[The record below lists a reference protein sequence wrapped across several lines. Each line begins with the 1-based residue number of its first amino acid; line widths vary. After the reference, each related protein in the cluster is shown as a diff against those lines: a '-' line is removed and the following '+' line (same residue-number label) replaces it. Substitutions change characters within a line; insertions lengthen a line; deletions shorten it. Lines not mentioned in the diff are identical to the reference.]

1 MRSDTIK
8 KGFERAPHRALLRA
22 TGSIESDADWDKP
35 FIAICNS
42 YTDCIPGHAH
52 LNEVGMLV
60 KRMVR
65 EAGGV
70 PFIFNTIGVDDGIA
84 MGHVGMKYSLP
95 SRELIADCVETMI
108 RAHCFDGMVCIP
120 NCDKI
125 VPGMMMA
132 TMRLNIPTVFVSGG
146 PMAAGIAQKEGDGEL
161 PEHLRAATQKSDLI
175 SVFKGVGELQ
185 AGKITEADLKKL
197 EQNACPTC
205 GSCSGMFTANSMN
218 CLAEALGIALPG
230 NGTVLAVS
238 KEREAVYQRAAE
250 SIIKLVKWDL
260 KPRDIATIEA
270 FDNAIALDVAMGGST
285 NTILHTLAIAREAGI
300 PYDIKRIDDISRRVP
315 CVCKVSPSSNY
326 HVQDVHRAG
335 GIHTILGELKRMGA
349 LTLTCK
355 TVTGKTIGENIDEWD
370 VRSEKCTAW
379 ARTARVSGASA
390 LVLDPEDKLGPAA
403 RTESGNLAPK
413 PLLFFPGDARAITL
427 WRLAAAFNAGDSV
440 AAVALFTDD
449 AEFEAPQTAEKVATV
464 AEAVVAGGAGDSDKF
479 GFSSGVDAALS
490 AAEAVIW
497 KGPAAIEAG
506 LKQKVAEGR
515 GMVRAEL
522 GVLKGTPVVIL
533 WQYGKRGEKQK
544 SSLIRTGRLRGWQ
557 ISKAYFESRPAPLKD
572 VQPSGLMPYDSA
584 FRFNAHDCIRNKD
597 AAYTKD
603 GGLAILY
610 GQLAPEGSVVKTA
623 GISDAFKAYCGPS
636 FVFEG
641 PCVIFE
647 SQDDACAG
655 ILGGKV
661 KAGDVVIIRN
671 EGPRGG
677 PGMQE
682 MLSPTSYIAGMGLG
696 DKVALI
702 TDGRFSGGT
711 AGACIGHVSP
721 EAAEGGPIGLLK
733 NGDRVRI
740 DFPNRRI
747 DIVVPEAELAE
758 RKKSW
763 QPVKH
768 DISGWLA
775 RYQKMVS
782 NASQGGVLLA

>member
-8 KGFERAPHRALLRA
+8 KGFERAPHRSLLRA
-22 TGSIESDADWDKP
+22 TGSIESEADWDKP

-52 LNEVGMLV
+52 LNEIGLLV
-60 KRMVR
+60 KRLVR

-84 MGHVGMKYSLP
+84 MGHGGMKYSLP
-95 SRELIADCVETMI
+95 SRELIADCVESMV

-125 VPGMMMA
+125 VPGMLMA

-146 PMAAGIAQKEGDGEL
+146 PMAAGVAQQASEGEL
-161 PEHLRAATQKSDLI
+161 PAHLRPATEKSDLI

-185 AGKITEADLKKL
+185 AGKISESDLKKL
-197 EQNACPTC
+197 EQSACPTC

-218 CLAEALGIALPG
+218 CLCEALGMALPG
-230 NGTVLAVS
+230 NGTILAVS
-238 KEREAVYQRAAE
+238 KEREALYERAARA
-250 SIIKLVKWDL
+250 ILKLVADDI
-260 KPRDIATIEA
+260 KPRDIATVEA
-270 FDNAIALDVAMGGST
+270 FDNALALDVAMGGST

-300 PYDIKRIDDISRRVP
+300 DYDIKRIDAISRRVP
-315 CVCKVSPSSNY
+315 CICKVSPSSNY

-349 LTLTCK
+349 LTLDCK
-355 TVTGKTIGENIDEWD
+355 TVTGKSIGENIDEWD
-370 VRSEKCTAW
+370 VRSETCSAW
-379 ARTARVSGASA
+379 ARSTRVSGSSA
-390 LVLDPEDKLGPAA
+390 LVLDPKDKLGPAA
-403 RTESGNLAPK
+403 RTASGNLVPK
-413 PLLFFPGDARAITL
+413 PMMFFPADPRAITL
-427 WRLAAAFNAGDSV
+427 WRLAAAFNTGDAAA
-440 AAVALFTDD
+440 AAVLFTDD
-449 AEFEAPQTAEKVATV
+449 AEFQVNENVT
-464 AEAVVAGGAGDSDKF
+464 
-479 GFSSGVDAALS
+479 
-490 AAEAVIW
+490 W

-506 LKQKVAEGR
+506 LKGKFAEFK

-522 GVLKGTPVVIL
+522 GQLKGTPVLII
-533 WQYGKRGEKQK
+533 WQYKGADKKGHC
-544 SSLIRTGRLRGWQ
+544 LLRTGRLRQWQ
-557 ISKAYFESRPAPLKD
+557 ISKAYHEYRPAQLAEA
-572 VQPSGLMPYDSA
+572 QPSGLMPYDSA
-584 FRFNAHDCIRNKD
+584 FRFDAQDCIRSKD
-597 AAYTKD
+597 RAYTAD

-610 GQLAPEGSVVKTA
+610 GQLAPGGSVVKTA
-623 GISDAFKAYCGPS
+623 GISDGFKAFCGSS
-636 FVFEG
+636 FAFEG

-647 SQDDACAG
+647 SQEEACEG
-655 ILGGKV
+655 ILAGKV

-682 MLSPTSYIAGMGLG
+682 MLSPTSYIVGMGLS

-733 NGDRVRI
+733 NGDRLRI
-740 DFPNRRI
+740 DFPNRKI
-747 DIVVPEAELAE
+747 DILVSESELAA
-758 RKKSW
+758 RKQNW
-763 QPVKH
+763 QPVRRELT
-768 DISGWLA
+768 GWLA
-775 RYQKMVS
+775 RYQKLVT
-782 NASQGGVLLA
+782 NASQGAILAI

>member
-8 KGFERAPHRALLRA
+8 KGFERAPHRSLLRA
-22 TGSIESDADWDKP
+22 TGSIESEADWDKP

-52 LNEVGMLV
+52 LNEVGLLV
-60 KRMVR
+60 KRLVR

-84 MGHVGMKYSLP
+84 MGHGGMKYSLP
-95 SRELIADCVETMI
+95 SRELIADCVESMV

-125 VPGMMMA
+125 VPGMLMA
-132 TMRLNIPTVFVSGG
+132 AMRVNIPTVFVSGG
-146 PMAAGIAQKEGDGEL
+146 PMAAGVAEQAAESEL
-161 PEHLRAATQKSDLI
+161 PAHLRPATQKSDLI
-175 SVFKGVGELQ
+175 SVFKGVAELQ
-185 AGKITEADLKKL
+185 TGKISEGDLKRL
-197 EQNACPTC
+197 EQSACPTC

-218 CLAEALGIALPG
+218 CLCEALGMALPG
-230 NGTVLAVS
+230 NGTTLAVS
-238 KEREAVYQRAAE
+238 KEREALYDRAARA
-250 SIIKLVKWDL
+250 IVKLVEADL
-260 KPRDIATIEA
+260 KPRDIATLEA
-270 FDNAIALDVAMGGST
+270 FDNALALDVAMGGST

-300 PYDIKRIDDISRRVP
+300 PYDIKRIDEISRRVP
-315 CVCKVSPSSNY
+315 CLCKVSPSSNY

-370 VRSEKCTAW
+370 LRSEKCTAW
-379 ARTARVSGASA
+379 AKTARVSGCSA
-390 LVLDPEDKLGPAA
+390 LVLDPADKLGPAG
-403 RTESGNLAPK
+403 RTESGNLIPK
-413 PLLFFPGDARAITL
+413 PMMFFPADARAITL
-427 WRLAAAFNAGDSV
+427 WRLAAAFNTSD
-440 AAVALFTDD
+440 AAAAALLFTED
-449 AEFEAPQTAEKVATV
+449 AEFQVNETV
-464 AEAVVAGGAGDSDKF
+464 T
-479 GFSSGVDAALS
+479 
-490 AAEAVIW
+490 W

-506 LKQKVAEGR
+506 LKEKFAEFKGL
-515 GMVRAEL
+515 VRAEL
-522 GVLKGTPVVIL
+522 GQLKGTPVLVM
-533 WQYGKRGEKQK
+533 WKYGPGSQK
-544 SSLIRTGRLRGWQ
+544 ELFCLIRTGRLRGWQ
-557 ISKAYFESRPAPLKD
+557 ISKAYHEHRPAQLKEA
-572 VQPSGLMPYDSA
+572 QPSGLMPYDSA
-584 FRFNAHDCIRNKD
+584 FRFDAQDCIRTQ
-597 AAYTKD
+597 ATAYTKD

-623 GISDAFKAYCGPS
+623 GISDAFKAYCGPE

-647 SQDDACAG
+647 SQEEACEG

-661 KAGDVVIIRN
+661 KAGDVVVIRN

-682 MLSPTSYIAGMGLG
+682 MLSPTSYIVGMGLS

-721 EAAEGGPIGLLK
+721 EAEEGGPIGVLR
-733 NGDRVRI
+733 NGDRLRI

-747 DIVVPEAELAE
+747 DIQVPEAELAQ
-758 RKKSW
+758 RKQGW
-763 QPVKH
+763 QPVKR
-768 DISGWLA
+768 DLNGWLK
-775 RYQKMVS
+775 RYQVLVS
-782 NASQGGVLLA
+782 NASKGGILAV

>member
-8 KGFERAPHRALLRA
+8 KGFERAPHRSLLRA
-22 TGSIESDADWDKP
+22 TGSIESEADWEKP

-52 LNEVGMLV
+52 LNEVGLLV
-60 KRMVR
+60 KRLVR

-84 MGHVGMKYSLP
+84 MGHSGMKYSLP
-95 SRELIADCVETMI
+95 SRELIADCVESMV
-108 RAHCFDGMVCIP
+108 RAHCFDGMICIP

-125 VPGMMMA
+125 VPGMLMA
-132 TMRLNIPTVFVSGG
+132 AMRVNIPTVFVSGG
-146 PMAAGIAQKEGDGEL
+146 PMAAGVAERAAEGEL
-161 PEHLRAATQKSDLI
+161 PAHLRPATQKSDLI

-185 AGKITEADLKKL
+185 TGKISEADLQRL
-197 EQNACPTC
+197 EQSACPTC

-218 CLAEALGIALPG
+218 CLCEALGMALPG
-230 NGTVLAVS
+230 NGTILAVS
-238 KEREAVYQRAAE
+238 KEREALYERAARA
-250 SIIKLVKWDL
+250 ILKLVEADL
-260 KPRDIATIEA
+260 KPRDIATLEA
-270 FDNAIALDVAMGGST
+270 FDNALTLDVAMGGST

-300 PYDIKRIDDISRRVP
+300 SYDIKRIDDISRRVP
-315 CVCKVSPSSNY
+315 CLCKVSPSSNY

-355 TVTGKTIGENIDEWD
+355 TVTGKTLGENIDQWD
-370 VRSEKCTAW
+370 VRSEQCSAW
-379 ARTARVSGASA
+379 ARTARVSGCSA
-390 LVLDPEDKLGPAA
+390 LVLDPDDKLGPAA
-403 RTESGNLAPK
+403 RTANGNLAPK
-413 PLLFFPGDARAITL
+413 PMMFFPADPRAITL
-427 WRLAAAFNAGDSV
+427 WRLAAAFNTSD
-440 AAVALFTDD
+440 AAAAALLFTDD
-449 AEFEAPQTAEKVATV
+449 AEFQVNETV
-464 AEAVVAGGAGDSDKF
+464 T
-479 GFSSGVDAALS
+479 
-490 AAEAVIW
+490 W
-497 KGPAAIEAG
+497 KGPAAIETG
-506 LKQKVAEGR
+506 LKEKFAEFNGR
-515 GMVRAEL
+515 VRAEL
-522 GVLKGTPVVIL
+522 GQLKGTPVLVM
-533 WQYGKRGEKQK
+533 WRYGPGSQK
-544 SSLIRTGRLRGWQ
+544 ELFCLLRTGRLRGWQ
-557 ISKAYFESRPAPLKD
+557 ISKAYHEHRPAQLKEA
-572 VQPSGLMPYDSA
+572 QPSGLMPYDSA
-584 FRFNAHDCIRNKD
+584 FRFDARDCIRTKD
-597 AAYTKD
+597 TAYTTD

-623 GISDAFKAYCGPS
+623 GISDAFKAYCGPE

-647 SQDDACAG
+647 SQEQACEG

-661 KAGDVVIIRN
+661 KAGDVVVIRN

-721 EAAEGGPIGLLK
+721 EAEEGGPIGLLR
-733 NGDRVRI
+733 NGDRLRI

-747 DIVVPEAELAE
+747 DILVAESELAH
-758 RKKSW
+758 RKQGW
-763 QPVKH
+763 QPVGR
-768 DISGWLA
+768 DLNGWLR
-775 RYQKMVS
+775 RYQKLVT
-782 NASQGGVLLA
+782 NASQGGVLAS